1 MVITYHGM
9 ESFKVQFGSTVLA
22 FNPISKDSK
31 LKAAR
36 YGADIAFISM
46 NQADLNGV
54 DQVSF
59 GEKEAFAVTGPG
71 EYEIKDISVKGF
83 DSGANNEGKRNTIYV
98 ATLEGMN
105 IVFLGALTKKELS
118 AELTAALPDIDLL
131 FVPIG
136 GGSVLT
142 ASEAY
147 KLSVSLE
154 PRLIIPMHYDDSK
167 EGRAALTAFL
177 KEAGEEKLEAVE
189 KLTLKKKDLEGK
201 EGEIVVFSSVT
212 A

>member
-1 MVITYHGM
+1 MIITYHGM
-9 ESFKVQFGSTVLA
+9 ESFKVQFGDTVLA

-36 YGADIAFISM
+36 YGADIALISM
-46 NQADLNGV
+46 QHPDLNGV
-54 DQVSF
+54 EQVSF
-59 GEKEAFAVTGPG
+59 GEKQAFAVTGPG

-83 DSGANNEGKRNTIYV
+83 DAGANVDGKRNTMYV
-98 ATLEGMN
+98 TTLEGMH
-105 IVFLGALTKKELS
+105 IVFLGALAHKDLS
-118 AELTAALPDIDLL
+118 AELKSALPDVDLL

-136 GGSVLT
+136 GGTVLT

-147 KLSVSLE
+147 KLAVSLE
-154 PRLIIPMHYDDSK
+154 PRLIVPMHYDDSK